1 MACPSVEDGHFCVF
15 FKQNLS
21 LYFTGF
27 DPKEP
32 VSLLALFLFTS
43 SRAVCLR
50 GREVLLAGFRCYIL
64 GAGSSVEGSSRRVPL
79 EKLISQLNTTYS
91 FSAKGVKRGDESHLF
106 SHASFLS

>member
-1 MACPSVEDGHFCVF
+1 MTCPRLEDGRRQ

-21 LYFTGF
+21 LYFTGS

-50 GREVLLAGFRCYIL
+50 GREVLFAGFRCSIL
-64 GAGSSVEGSSRRVPL
+64 GAGSSFEGSSKRIPP
-79 EKLISQLNTTYS
+79 EKLISRLSTTYS
-91 FSAKGVKRGDESHLF
+91 VSAKGVKRGERSSVCLATLHF
-106 SHASFLS
+106 